1 MDISSEVFISKFE
14 PLLSSSLSFKLNP
27 NLEEILV
34 AIIKS
39 SSYVWTFLV
48 AELINMLF
56 KSIPELYNIAKTVRV
71 SNPPDKSKEIL

>member
-14 PLLSSSLSFKLNP
+14 PLLSSFLSFKLNP

-34 AIIKS
+34 
-39 SSYVWTFLV
+39 
-48 AELINMLF
+48 F